1 MLRGSSGFYTYAI
14 FEQLPGWP
22 ALHMEEARITFKLE
36 PKLFTYMAI
45 SDDKQRTMPNHHDF
59 QSGKRLAYGEAKL
72 LTNPEDKSLKGQVD
86 DKYQY
91 SMDNKDSFV
100 HGWVSSG
107 PRTGF
112 WVITPSNEFRSGGP
126 MKADLTSHSG
136 PTALSIFFSGHYA
149 GPDMGIDTKNGEPWK
164 KVYGPVFIYLNSNSD
179 KDPRTLW
186 NDAKRQMVEETK
198 KWPYDFPLS
207 RDLLRANQRG
217 TVTGRLMVNDRYI
230 NKGNLPAKSAYIGL
244 APPGEVGSWQTD
256 SKGYQFWT
264 TTNEDGSFS
273 ISNIRP
279 GIYNVYAWVPGVI
292 GDYKYEKNIEI
303 KSGSNMG
310 LGDLAY
316 IPPRSGPTI
325 WEIGISDRTAGEF
338 FIPDPAPGF
347 IYTNLN
353 DKYRQYGLWDRY
365 TDLYPKDDLVYTVG
379 KSDYRKD
386 WFFAH
391 VNRKVGNKTYVP
403 TTWQIKF
410 PLANI
415 RGTYT
420 LRIALASA
428 TYAELR
434 VWINDPHAMYPIFKT
449 DRFIGRDNAIA
460 RHGIHGLYWLYQVD
474 LPASSLVNG
483 INTLYF
489 KQTVGGSFN
498 GVMYDYIRLEGPP
511 S

>member
-1 MLRGSSGFYTYAI
+1 
-14 FEQLPGWP
+14 
-22 ALHMEEARITFKLE
+22 
-36 PKLFTYMAI
+36 MAI